1 MFRHSFPGPHSNEW
15 NFKVAAEAA
24 AVETRML
31 TDDISIAE
39 LATWLG
45 TARSTLVRFL
55 KDGTHNKAY
64 ATLKKRG
71 WL

>member
-45 TARSTLVRFL
+45 CARQTLVRFL
-55 KDGTHNKAY
+55 KDGAHNKAY
-64 ATLKKRG
+64 NTLKRRG